1 METFSLKATKKSI
14 EGELHANRDSQFRH
28 INRIGKAFEAKG

>member
-1 METFSLKATKKSI
+1 MMGTKKRSI
-14 EGELHANRDSQFRH
+14 EGVLHADRDGQFRH